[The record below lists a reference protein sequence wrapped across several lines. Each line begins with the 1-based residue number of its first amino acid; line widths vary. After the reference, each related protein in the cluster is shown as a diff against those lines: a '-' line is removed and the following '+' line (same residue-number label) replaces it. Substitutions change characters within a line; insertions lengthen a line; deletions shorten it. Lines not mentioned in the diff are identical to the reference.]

1 MPIHNIRSQE
11 PQGPPH
17 IAMSLVTPQL
27 SLAGEKDSGEVEERR
42 TEERERGQERD
53 VYEKQ

>member
-1 MPIHNIRSQE
+1 
-11 PQGPPH
+11 
-17 IAMSLVTPQL
+17 MSLVTPQL
-27 SLAGEKDSGEVEERR
+27 SLAGEKDSGEVEERW